1 MSEENVALLRGLY
14 EEWGTSGATLGV
26 TLLDMTGSVVVPRT
40 TGFVEGTDTNDAVYF
55 LSEFTFP
62 EDAGDYVLRFNDD
75 GTTYDAD
82 HISTRPVT
90 VTSSAPDGDFDGTTY
105 ATSEE
110 LLAILNVRGTP
121 SAAQSAKADRVM
133 LAAAGE
139 INRELDLADDQ
150 ELDGFGVALCA
161 QVNLARGAELWKEE
175 ETQFGILGIGSDV
188 GTTYIARDT
197 WEKHAIKLSTLKG
210 QWGFA

>member
-1 MSEENVALLRGLY
+1 MRVKPGTTHTIW
-14 EEWGTSGATLGV
+14 EEWGETGVTLGV
-26 TLLDMTGSVVVPRT
+26 KLEDSTGADAVARVTGFTEDPTGS
-40 TGFVEGTDTNDAVYF
+40 GVYRV
-55 LSEFTFP
+55 SFTFP
-62 EDAGDYVLRFNDD
+62 DDAGDYQLIFNDD
-75 GTTYDAD
+75 GTTYAPD
-82 HISTRPVT
+82 HVSTRAVT
-90 VTSSAPDGDFDGTTY
+90 VTSAAPDGEFDGTTY
-105 ATSEE
+105 AKSEE
-110 LLAILNVRGTP
+110 LL
-121 SAAQSAKADRVM
+121 VM

>member
-1 MSEENVALLRGLY
+1 MRVKPGTTHTIW
-14 EEWGTSGATLGV
+14 EEWGETGVTLGV
-26 TLLDMTGSVVVPRT
+26 KLEDSTGADAVARVTGFTEDPTGS
-40 TGFVEGTDTNDAVYF
+40 GVYRV
-55 LSEFTFP
+55 SFTFP
-62 EDAGDYVLRFNDD
+62 DDAGDYQLIFNDD
-75 GTTYDAD
+75 GATYAPD
-82 HISTRPVT
+82 HISTRAVT
-90 VTSSAPDGDFDGTTY
+90 VTSAAPDGDFDGTTY

-139 INRELDLADDQ
+139 INRELDLSDDQ